1 MNNLLVKLQNAKKY
15 QPSLALLSLAERNK
29 ILISA
34 AELLEKNKR
43 KILSAN
49 DQDLKNLQRV
59 DMHDRLVL
67 NDKRLLSME
76 QGLQAL
82 TKLPD
87 SLNKI
92 LEKKDLKNGLHLSKI
107 SVPLGVVAVIYESRP
122 NVTIDLAAL
131 AIKTGNALVLKG
143 GSEAY
148 RTNKVLV
155 SLIHQALAKHRLSPN
170 LVCLIDSKE
179 NWQKVLLNAHGLV
192 DVLVP
197 RGSQG
202 LIEWVIKN
210 SRLPII
216 ETGAGVCHIFVDADV
231 NVAKAADIIVNAK
244 AQRPDVCNALDTVVI
259 HRKSLNAVMSEL
271 AKKFIA
277 FSQWAPLRCAMVPIG
292 QRYVEIFAD
301 DESYRIL
308 KNVYPMKFLRKAKPT
323 DFGKEF
329 LSLKMSIKTV
339 GSFEEGLAFV
349 KQKTSGHSESILSKN
364 PKHIARFLNEVDAAV
379 VYQNASTRFTDGGEF
394 GMGAEAGISTQKLHA
409 RGPMGMEALTSYKW
423 VAKGDWLVRKQ

>member
-1 MNNLLVKLQNAKKY
+1 MNNLLVKLQNAKKH

-29 ILISA
+29 ILISV
-34 AELLEKNKR
+34 AELLKKNKR

-49 DQDLKNLQRV
+49 GQDLKNLQRM
-59 DMHDRLVL
+59 DMRDRLVL

-122 NVTIDLAAL
+122 NVTIDLAGL

-143 GSEAY
+143 GSEAHQ
-148 RTNKVLV
+148 TNKILT
-155 SLIHQALAKHRLSPN
+155 SLIHQALAKHRLSPD
-170 LVCLIDSKE
+170 LVYLIDPKE
-179 NWQKVLLNAHGLV
+179 SWQKVLLNAHGLV
-192 DVLVP
+192 DVLIP
-197 RGSQG
+197 RGSSG
-202 LIEWVIKN
+202 LIEWVRKN

-216 ETGAGVCHIFVDADV
+216 ETGAGVCHIFVDDKTDPV
-231 NVAKAADIIVNAK
+231 KAAEIIVNAK
-244 AQRPDVCNALDTVVI
+244 TQRPDVCNALDTVVI

-277 FSQWAPLRCAMVPIG
+277 FSQWAPLRSAMVPIG
-292 QRYVEIFAD
+292 QRHVEIFAD
-301 DESYRIL
+301 DETYRIL
-308 KNVYPMKFLRKAKPT
+308 KNVYPMKVLRKAKPT

-339 GSFEEGLAFV
+339 GSFEEGLEFV

-394 GMGAEAGISTQKLHA
+394 GMGAEVGISTQKLHA
-409 RGPMGMEALTSYKW
+409 RGPMGLEALTSYKW
-423 VAKGDWLVRKQ
+423 VAKGNWLLRK